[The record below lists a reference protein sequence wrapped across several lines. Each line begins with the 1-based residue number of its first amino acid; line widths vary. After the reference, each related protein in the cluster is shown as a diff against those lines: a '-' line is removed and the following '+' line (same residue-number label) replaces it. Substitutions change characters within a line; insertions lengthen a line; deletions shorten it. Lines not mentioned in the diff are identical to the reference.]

1 MDEMLDLDDGTPGSA
16 LVIAHAYCFE
26 YRRLR
31 RWVRR
36 LKREGEHCDDVR
48 LVARHANGLCS
59 LWCSRWVYRLAVGR
73 RESQYV
79 AQN

>member
-1 MDEMLDLDDGTPGSA
+1 MCDIIDLDDGSPGSA
-16 LVIAHAYCFE
+16 WVIADAYRAE

-36 LKREGEHCDDVR
+36 LKREGEYCGDVAH
-48 LVARHANGLCS
+48 VARHANGLCS

-73 RESQYV
+73 RESQYG